1 MTWLCPRPCRNKTA
15 DGYCGTSW
23 CINPMYS
30 NIGTANE
37 KLMGGLRK
45 TTNADRLRSMTDK
58 ELAEWLAEVLF
69 HCSNTI
75 CDERC
80 PMYKCCCDQPSD
92 NIEDWLKQEA
102 KDNG

>member
-1 MTWLCPRPCRNKTA
+1 MIIGQCPVCGA
-15 DGYCGTSW
+15 DMRVGSD
-23 CINPMYS
+23 M
-30 NIGTANE
+30 
-37 KLMGGLRK
+37 
-45 TTNADRLRSMTDK
+45 TNADRIRSMTDE

-102 KDNG
+102 TDV

>member
-1 MTWLCPRPCRNKTA
+1 MAIVCDMSCKRYAKPITNYDRIVSKTP
-15 DGYCGTSW
+15 G
-23 CINPMYS
+23 
-30 NIGTANE
+30 
-37 KLMGGLRK
+37 
-45 TTNADRLRSMTDK
+45 
-58 ELAEWLAEVLF
+58 ELAEWLAEVMF

-102 KDNG
+102 SE

>member
-1 MTWLCPRPCRNKTA
+1 MRVKTKCKMGNLCAIRKG
-15 DGYCGTSW
+15 DGEC
-23 CINPMYS
+23 
-30 NIGTANE
+30 E
-37 KLMGGLRK
+37 KNCYYNTREVK
-45 TTNADRLRSMTDK
+45 TNADRIRAMTDK

-92 NIEDWLKQEA
+92 NIEDWLKQEVA
-102 KDNG
+102 ND

>member
-1 MTWLCPRPCRNKTA
+1 MTWLCPRPCENKTA

-45 TTNADRLRSMTDK
+45 TTNADRIRAMSDE
-58 ELAEWLAEVLF
+58 ELALFIHNVEAQAAETELVSYVNEWL
-69 HCSNTI
+69 
-75 CDERC
+75 
-80 PMYKCCCDQPSD
+80 
-92 NIEDWLKQEA
+92 DWLKQEET
-102 KDNG
+102 